1 MKAKDRI
8 KQIVN
13 NRDTDMSEDS
23 DTWEK
28 LVKLAYWMGRES
40 ATKETSDKYAKLI
53 AMQNERAKKT
63 RFIHLARQI
72 IGDQEYIYCPDYDGF
87 YTSVFGNDK
96 TNL

>member
-40 ATKETSDKYAKLI
+40 ATKETSDKYVKLI

-87 YTSVFGNDK
+87 YTGVFGNDN